1 MKVSWFFWWLI
12 TGFWI
17 VAFVIGS
24 YFLAQREV
32 DGAGAVQTPEIILLN
47 ILVFASIFILPLLIQ
62 IGWLIVMIVLK
73 KKKKDADVQT

>member
-1 MKVSWFFWWLI
+1 MV

-17 VAFVIGS
+17 AIFAIGS
-24 YFLAQREV
+24 YFLTQREV

-62 IGWLIVMIVLK
+62 IGWLIVMFVLK
-73 KKKKDADVQT
+73 KKVAVA